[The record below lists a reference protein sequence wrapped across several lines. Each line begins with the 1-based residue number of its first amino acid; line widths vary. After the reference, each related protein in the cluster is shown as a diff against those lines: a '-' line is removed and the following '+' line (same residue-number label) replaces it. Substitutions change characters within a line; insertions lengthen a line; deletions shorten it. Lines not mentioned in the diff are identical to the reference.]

1 MSKPK
6 VRVVTQR
13 PVIESSHT
21 PGDEIIIRPADAGDR
36 LSFTLFMALAIHA
49 MIILGI
55 GFELPKPD
63 KTSHTIDI
71 TLATHKSSLTPEEAD
86 FLAQHNQ
93 EASGTI
99 DEAKQLATD
108 KQAQFADSQ
117 IRKVNPIP
125 QQQKASDNSNRQQ
138 IIISTQNRSDNKI
151 PSQQKNPDP
160 KTEEKRTGAKQEQLQ
175 TISDLASLQAKLDKQ
190 RQEYAK
196 RPRIRT
202 LTSVSTKAAYD
213 AKYLHDWSSKVEQVG
228 NKNYPRE
235 ALNRGI
241 TGQMRLSVTI
251 NPDGSVYEVKVLQS
265 SGQRIL
271 DDAAK
276 QIVRL
281 ASPFAPFP
289 TEIRKQVDR
298 LQIIRTWNFEIT
310 GKETSI
316 TTQAN

>member
-1 MSKPK
+1 VKQPAKNRGS
-6 VRVVTQR
+6 RR
-13 PVIESSHT
+13 PVSESETLPDTGAVLKPVDS
-21 PGDEIIIRPADAGDR
+21 GDR
-36 LSFTLFMALAIHA
+36 LSFTLFMAIAIHA
-49 MIILGI
+49 MILLGI
-55 GFELPKPD
+55 GFKLPKPD
-63 KTSHTIDI
+63 TRSHTIDI
-71 TLATHKSSLTPEEAD
+71 TLATHKDSLTPEEAD

-99 DEAKQLATD
+99 EEAKQLATD

-117 IRKVNPIP
+117 IRKVNPLP
-125 QQQKASDNSNRQQ
+125 QQQKASDKSNQQ
-138 IIISTQNRSDNKI
+138 QVVVATQNQSDKKI
-151 PSQQKNPDP
+151 PQQKNPDP
-160 KTEEKRTGAKQEQLQ
+160 ETAQKVSGAKEEQLQ
-175 TISDLASLQAKLDKQ
+175 PLDDLASLQAKLDKQ
-190 RQEYAK
+190 RQEYAR

-202 LTSVSTKAAYD
+202 LTSVSTKASYD

-235 ALNRGI
+235 ALNRNI
-241 TGQMRLSVTI
+241 TGQLRLSVTI
-251 NPDGSVYEVKVLQS
+251 NPDGSVYEMKVLQS

-281 ASPFAPFP
+281 AAPFAPFP
-289 TEIRKQVDR
+289 SEIRKHVDR

-316 TTQAN
+316 TTRAE